1 MKSFTTTL
9 IAAAAMLM
17 GAHANA
23 AIVETWSVDIAG
35 TWTAAGPSGVTR
47 TASKLTW
54 GSPATF
60 FGAQSSLLITN
71 PGLGLSLDTY
81 VGEGTPPAANTVQ
94 TLTLTHNNNPI
105 TGTSLATATL
115 SVSLSL
121 TPTLPA
127 ATGFPL
133 GTIDYAIKFFE
144 TPNSAGTCAVVG
156 SLTPCDDIFV
166 LTSGLLNESFEYD
179 GISYF
184 VNAFPTADGMLKT
197 LDDRTCT
204 AAGAGRNCLGFTTG
218 EGKSNKLTL
227 GLSIS
232 TLPLSV
238 EPPPSSP
245 VSEPAS
251 LALLGLALAGAGFS
265 ATRRRQAR

>member
-9 IAAAAMLM
+9 IAAAAMLI

-23 AIVETWSVDIAG
+23 AMVETWSVDIAG

-54 GSPATF
+54 GTST
-60 FGAQSSLLITN
+60 GEGRSSLVITN
-71 PGLGLSLDTY
+71 PALGLSLNTY
-81 VGEGTPPAANTVQ
+81 VGTGTPPAANTVQ

-105 TGTSLATATL
+105 TGTSLETATL

-144 TPNSAGTCAVVG
+144 TPNTGACAVVG

>member
-1 MKSFTTTL
+1 MSLALTPT
-9 IAAAAMLM
+9 IPAAA
-17 GAHANA
+17 
-23 AIVETWSVDIAG
+23 
-35 TWTAAGPSGVTR
+35 R
-47 TASKLTW
+47 
-54 GSPATF
+54 F
-60 FGAQSSLLITN
+60 
-71 PGLGLSLDTY
+71 
-81 VGEGTPPAANTVQ
+81 
-94 TLTLTHNNNPI
+94 
-105 TGTSLATATL
+105 SLAT
-115 SVSLSL
+115 
-121 TPTLPA
+121 
-127 ATGFPL
+127 
-133 GTIDYAIKFFE
+133 IDYQIKFFE
-144 TPNSAGTCAVVG
+144 TPNSVGTCAVVG

-166 LTSGLLNESFEYD
+166 LTSGLLNEAFVYD

-184 VNAFPTADGMLKT
+184 VNAFPIADGMLNS

-204 AAGAGRNCLGFTTG
+204 AAGVARNCLGFTTG
-218 EGKSNKLTL
+218 EGKSNKLTF